1 MDYFDLEEMLVDIIK
16 KYPGMEEAA
25 AQFNALLDDD
35 EELKDNFSEWC
46 VSKGYHE
53 KKAFVQFYQEYM
65 AREDT
70 IWDSIFPNKEEYDG
84 YK

>member
-53 KKAFVQFYQEYM
+53 KKAFCAILSRVHG
-65 AREDT
+65 
-70 IWDSIFPNKEEYDG
+70 S
-84 YK
+84 